1 MMGIIGAV
9 LGFILKTIGILL
21 LVVLALIL
29 IILITPVKIGIV
41 YPELSLWVSWN
52 GIKYTI
58 LPSKPKEKKEKKEK
72 KDKKPKKKP
81 ESAAA
86 DKPQQTEQKPE
97 QSGKKPDKPK
107 KKKESFVKKLTF
119 EKIKKIISIVLSL
132 SGKILKGIVFEQ
144 LYMVITVADEDK
156 AKMAQDYGKLCILLI
171 ETQPMLEK
179 VFTIKDQHIN
189 VGMDF
194 SKSETAIACDLIVY
208 VRPGTLLLAA
218 VAALIKILKEG
229 IL

>member
-86 DKPQQTEQKPE
+86 DKPQQTEQ
-97 QSGKKPDKPK
+97 SGKKPDKPK

-171 ETQPMLEK
+171 ETQPVLEK
-179 VFTIKDQHIN
+179 VFTIKDQHVN

>member
-9 LGFILKTIGILL
+9 LGFLLKAIGILL
-21 LVVLALIL
+21 LVVLALIV
-29 IILITPVKIGIV
+29 IILVTPVKIGVV

-58 LPSKPKEKKEKKEK
+58 LPSKPKEKKEGREK
-72 KDKKPKKKP
+72 KDKKGKKAEKKP
-81 ESAAA
+81 E
-86 DKPQQTEQKPE
+86 KTEQTKPE
-97 QSGKKPDKPK
+97 GSSQSSKKPEKPK

-119 EKIKKIISIVLSL
+119 EKIKKILAIVLSL
-132 SGKILKGIVFEQ
+132 SKRILKGIVFEQ

-208 VRPGTLLLAA
+208 VRPGTLLVAA

>member
-58 LPSKPKEKKEKKEK
+58 LPSKPKEKKVKKEK

-86 DKPQQTEQKPE
+86 DKPQQTE

-132 SGKILKGIVFEQ
+132 SKKILKGIVFEQ

-171 ETQPMLEK
+171 ETQPVLEK
-179 VFTIKDQHIN
+179 VFTIKDQHVN